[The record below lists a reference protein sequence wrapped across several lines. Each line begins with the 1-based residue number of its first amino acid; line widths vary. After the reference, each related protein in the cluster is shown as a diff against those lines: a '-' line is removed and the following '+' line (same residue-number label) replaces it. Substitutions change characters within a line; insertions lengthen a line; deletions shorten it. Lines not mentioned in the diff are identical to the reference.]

1 MVAAG
6 YGLSSS
12 LVAVVYQ
19 HYGWQHG
26 FGLLGVIIGSVNLLG
41 AMCLPATTMTPSS
54 SFPTSTNTNH
64 NHNNNHNTTRED
76 STTTRLLLRSEDDN
90 NDDDDDDD
98 GATRITSTRFH
109 SAQEEAVH
117 DEVQSLQT
125 SNNNNSSSSNSKRH
139 AADDEEEEEEKE
151 DDNADDLIAFSSTT
165 RVDTRIVDTSLEE
178 ETAAAQT
185 PTPTPITGST
195 TTPVSP
201 PLPPWISWHRYD
213 FWILFLAFALL
224 TGAGLFVIN
233 NLSTIV
239 QSTNRRTTSPGTN
252 ARITGQLVYVLSFG
266 NVSGRILSGM
276 LADHPVFVHQKIVLF
291 RSACGLMTVGLGL
304 CVVVPASIPVVTL
317 LVLVSAVAYG
327 AAWVLI
333 VGIITERY
341 GRQHFGKDYGTIVM
355 GPAVMGMV
363 LNSISAAVYDAH
375 ASTETGICV
384 GVLCYRD
391 SYLLTACG
399 SCVAFLVL
407 WTI

>member
-1 MVAAG
+1 MAAC

-12 LVAVVYQ
+12 FVALLYQ
-19 HYGWQHG
+19 HFGWQHC
-26 FGLLGVIIGSVNLLG
+26 FGLLGVIIGSVNILG
-41 AMCLPATTMTPSS
+41 AVCLSS
-54 SFPTSTNTNH
+54 SMTTSFPSTNTNH
-64 NHNNNHNTTRED
+64 INNSNNNNRED
-76 STTTRLLLRSEDDN
+76 STTTRLLVRSDDDN
-90 NDDDDDDD
+90 SDDDDD
-98 GATRITSTRFH
+98 ATRNTSVRHT
-109 SAQEEAVH
+109 SAQQEAVL
-117 DEVQSLQT
+117 DELQPLQT
-125 SNNNNSSSSNSKRH
+125 SNNSSGSSTCSNSSNSRRH
-139 AADDEEEEEEKE
+139 ATEEEQEEE

-165 RVDTRIVDTSLEE
+165 RVDTRIAGTSL

-185 PTPTPITGST
+185 TPPTTITGT
-195 TTPVSP
+195 PTPVSP

-239 QSTNRRTTSPGTN
+239 QSTNRRTTSPQTN
-252 ARITGQLVYVLSFG
+252 ARMTGQLVYVLSFG
-266 NVSGRILSGM
+266 NVSGRLLSGM

-291 RSACGLMTVGLGL
+291 RSACGLMTVGFGL
-304 CVVVPASIPVVTL
+304 CVVLPASIPVVTL
-317 LVLVSAVAYG
+317 LVILSAVAYG
-327 AAWVLI
+327 SAWVLI
-333 VGIITERY
+333 VGILTERY

-363 LNSISAAVYDAH
+363 LNSISAAVYDSH
-375 ASTETGICV
+375 ASTDTGICF
-384 GVLCYRD
+384 GVLCYRN